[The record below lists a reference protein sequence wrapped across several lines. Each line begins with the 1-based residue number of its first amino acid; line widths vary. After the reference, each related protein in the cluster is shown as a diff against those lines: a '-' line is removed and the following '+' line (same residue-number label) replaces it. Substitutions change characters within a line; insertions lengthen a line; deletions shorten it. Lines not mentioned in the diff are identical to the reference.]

1 MLSRNLSGTSPLVSI
16 IVPVYNT
23 AEYVEECIQSILS
36 QSYENIELILVNDG
50 STDDSG
56 YICMRYVD
64 RPNVYYVEQ
73 ENSGTS
79 AARKKGVGLA
89 GGEWIL
95 FVDSDDYLLEDAISN
110 MVALAKNTDI
120 VIGGHKGY
128 DGLDK
133 YDSRINAQ
141 RYRELI
147 YSRQITVSPCAKLYR
162 KALFNE
168 STLDF
173 PRYFVLGEDY
183 LMNVRIAVDNT
194 IDVKVNHYPV
204 YYRRSVSTS
213 TVHTHNLS
221 LDYCQQICSLADE
234 MTTGVFEDE
243 LLPLLQMRQ
252 RLVFFYLTLH
262 DTHFQSD
269 SRHPFVQ
276 EIKHYMDEAGVWQL
290 LDRWLLSI
298 SSPLAVKSVWNLRRV
313 AWRLQ
318 HPLMIF
324 QDLKRIKTKSV
335 KV

>member
-1 MLSRNLSGTSPLVSI
+1 MMLSRNQSGMSTLVSI

-56 YICMRYVD
+56 DICMRYVD

-73 ENSGTS
+73 ENSGTT
-79 AARKKGVGLA
+79 AARKKGVDSA
-89 GGEWIL
+89 KGEWIL
-95 FVDSDDYLLEDAISN
+95 FVDSDDYLLKDSISN
-110 MVALAKNTDI
+110 MVALAKKTDI

-133 YDSRINAQ
+133 YDNQIKAH

-162 KALFNE
+162 KALFDD

-183 LMNVRIAVDNT
+183 LMNVQIAVDNT
-194 IDVKVNHYPV
+194 LDVKVNHTPV
-204 YYRRSVSTS
+204 YYRRNVPTS

-234 MTTGVFEDE
+234 MTTGVFGEDI
-243 LLPLLQMRQ
+243 LPQLQMKQ
-252 RLVFFYLTLH
+252 RLVFFNLTLP

-269 SRHPFVQ
+269 SHHPFVR
-276 EIKHYMDEAGVWQL
+276 EIKHNMNDAGVWRP
-290 LDRWLLSI
+290 LDRWLLSV
-298 SSPLAVKSVWNLRRV
+298 SSPWAVKIVWNMRKM
-313 AWRLQ
+313 AMRLQ
-318 HPLMIF
+318 HPSMIV
-324 QDLKRIKTKSV
+324 QDLKRLGGASR
-335 KV
+335 